1 FKAGGSRADELGVGR
16 RTLLTVAIAL
26 ATVGVFVF
34 VGIHSGHK
42 ALEAAV
48 TPDWTL
54 AVLSLLVAA
63 SVQPFRALAWSTT
76 LREPIGF
83 RPLYAASSV
92 GSLLDTVL
100 PGRLGEASKAAVLRV
115 AAPSRWPG
123 FPRAAGSLLCS
134 HMLEACAFTIVGAVG
149 APFLPLPNWARIGLA
164 AGCCLSL
171 AAIGVAGTLHKK
183 IGHRLPRAV
192 DRFFAAAWA
201 PPRVLAKALGILL
214 ATWVVRLAAIMLMLH
229 SLGIRAGLGV
239 TLVYMIVT
247 GLANTAPVLPGNA
260 GVYQGAAIGALA
272 MTGVSGSHAVA
283 LSLVAPVYDTAGCAI
298 AAAAGVALYGGRF
311 VARARSRLDP
321 PLASDRGCHQPRS
334 LPRRAERRPA

>member
-1 FKAGGSRADELGVGR
+1 MGR
-16 RTLLTVAIAL
+16 RTLLSVAGIV
-26 ATVGVFVF
+26 ATVGVFVV
-34 VGIHSGHK
+34 VGFSSGHK
-42 ALEAAV
+42 ALAAAV
-48 TPDWTL
+48 TPNWGL

-76 LREPIGF
+76 LRAPVGF
-83 RPLYAASSV
+83 RALYCSSSV

-115 AAPSRWPG
+115 AAADRWPG

-134 HMLEACAFTIVGAVG
+134 HMLEACAFTVVGAVG

-164 AGCCLSL
+164 AGCSLSL
-171 AAIGVAGTLHKK
+171 AAIAVAGTLHSKL
-183 IGHRLPRAV
+183 GRRLPRAV

-201 PPRVLAKALGILL
+201 PPRVLLRAGGILV
-214 ATWVVRLAAIMLMLH
+214 ATWVVRLVAIMLMLH
-229 SLGIRAGLGV
+229 SLGIRAGLGI

-272 MTGVSGSHAVA
+272 MAGVSGSHAAAV
-283 LSLVAPVYDTAGCAI
+283 SLVAPVYATAGTAI
-298 AAAAGVALYGGRF
+298 AAAVGLALYGRRF
-311 VARARSRLDP
+311 AELSRAALLRPEPVAA
-321 PLASDRGCHQPRS
+321 
-334 LPRRAERRPA
+334 

>member
-1 FKAGGSRADELGVGR
+1 MA
-16 RTLLTVAIAL
+16 AI
-26 ATVGVFVF
+26 GVFVA
-34 VGIHSGHK
+34 VGLSSGHK
-42 ALEAAV
+42 ALAAAV
-48 TPDWTL
+48 TPNWGL

-76 LREPIGF
+76 LRSPVGF
-83 RPLYAASSV
+83 RALYCSSSV
-92 GSLLDTVL
+92 GSLLDTLL

-115 AAPSRWPG
+115 ANRDRWPG
-123 FPRAAGSLLCS
+123 FSRAAGSLLCS

-171 AAIGVAGTLHKK
+171 AAIAVAGTLHRKL
-183 IGHRLPRAV
+183 GHRLPGAV

-201 PPRVLAKALGILL
+201 PPRVLAKTLAILL
-214 ATWVVRLAAIMLMLH
+214 ATWVVRLIAIMLMLH

-272 MTGVSGSHAVA
+272 MAGVSGSHAAAV
-283 LSLVAPVYDTAGCAI
+283 SLVAPVFDTAGTGI
-298 AAAAGVALYGGRF
+298 AAAFGLALYGRR
-311 VARARSRLDP
+311 VLELSRA
-321 PLASDRGCHQPRS
+321 AIF
-334 LPRRAERRPA
+334 RPVPVPA